1 MPDYLV
7 RAITE
12 TENFRALACLT
23 TDLVG
28 EALRRHSLSPTA
40 TAALG
45 RALTGGA
52 LMGALLKTGNRVALK
67 FEGNGPLEKI
77 IVEADSNG
85 AVRGYVAGA
94 AAEVPLRPDGKLDVA
109 GALGKAGFLTV
120 VKDMGMKEP
129 YRSMVQLYTSEIGED
144 LAYYFTESEQIPSAI
159 GLGVALEPDGS
170 IGAAG
175 GFLIQALPSADPRSL
190 EQLIARIDRL
200 PPLTVLFKEGKTPED
215 LLALIFADFPIKILA
230 KHVLAFQCSC
240 SRERVERAL
249 LSLGR
254 REIESLI
261 EEMGEAEV
269 NCEFCRERYFFD
281 RQDLE
286 KIARELSVH

>member
-1 MPDYLV
+1 MADYLV

-23 TDLVG
+23 TDLVA
-28 EALRRHSLSPTA
+28 EASRRHGLSPTA

-77 IVEADSNG
+77 IVEADTNG

-94 AAEVPLRPDGKLDVA
+94 TADVPPRPDGKLDVA
-109 GALGKAGFLTV
+109 AALGKAGFLTV
-120 VKDMGMKEP
+120 VKDLGMREP
-129 YRSMVQLYTSEIGED
+129 YRSMVQLYTSEIAED
-144 LAYYFTESEQIPSAI
+144 LAYYFTESEQIPSAV
-159 GLGVALEPDGS
+159 GLGVFMEPNGNV
-170 IGAAG
+170 GAAG
-175 GFLIQALPSADPRSL
+175 GFLIQSLPSADQRSL
-190 EQLIARIDRL
+190 EQLIARITRL
-200 PPLTVLFKEGKTPED
+200 PPLTALFKEGSTPED
-215 LLALIFADFPIKILA
+215 LLALIFADFPLKILE
-230 KHVLAFQCSC
+230 KHALAFQCSC

-254 REIESLI
+254 QEIESLI

-281 RQDLE
+281 RPDLE
-286 KIARELSVH
+286 KIARELSAH